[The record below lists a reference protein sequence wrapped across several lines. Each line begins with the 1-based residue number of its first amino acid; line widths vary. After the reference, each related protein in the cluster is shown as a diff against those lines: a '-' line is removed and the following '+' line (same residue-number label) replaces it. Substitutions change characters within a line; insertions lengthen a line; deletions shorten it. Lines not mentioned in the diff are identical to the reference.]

1 MLIVSTLCKCIETM
15 NLHTSFQI
23 ADIKCRV
30 DKVEYSKD
38 KKYINEFVYIFY
50 QYFIQFTLESL
61 EWAKIIHYEK

>member
-1 MLIVSTLCKCIETM
+1 M